1 MYWHGT
7 LSADMVSSS
16 RPLQLYK
23 YVAKVPLHLISDKDT
38 AATHLHNHMCT

>member
-16 RPLQLYK
+16 RPLQLY
-23 YVAKVPLHLISDKDT
+23 VAKVPLHLYQIKLQLQHT
-38 AATHLHNHMCT
+38 QPHVYIREQ

>member
-16 RPLQLYK
+16 RPLQLY
-23 YVAKVPLHLISDKDT
+23 VAKVPLHHISDKAT